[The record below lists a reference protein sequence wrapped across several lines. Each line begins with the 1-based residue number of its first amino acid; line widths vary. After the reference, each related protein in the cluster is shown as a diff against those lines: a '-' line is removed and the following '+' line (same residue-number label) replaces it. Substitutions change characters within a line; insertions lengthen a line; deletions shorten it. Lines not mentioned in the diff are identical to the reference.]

1 MLPVKYS
8 SFSFRKLTLEA
19 QSKLHSFFE
28 DTKLLLQWVEKVTNK
43 IEHLSQETTFE
54 LESRLRSLSDF
65 QLQLNTKRDN
75 MLALSERGQTLVQDG
90 QLSAMEV
97 ESRLG
102 EIKAGLQ
109 RFEQLLKL
117 TEESWY
123 RNISFNVS

>member
-1 MLPVKYS
+1 M
-8 SFSFRKLTLEA
+8 EA

-28 DTKLLLQWVEKVTNK
+28 DTKKLLQWVEKVTNK

-117 TEESWY
+117 TEESSY
-123 RNISFNVS
+123 RNISFNVSYHFL